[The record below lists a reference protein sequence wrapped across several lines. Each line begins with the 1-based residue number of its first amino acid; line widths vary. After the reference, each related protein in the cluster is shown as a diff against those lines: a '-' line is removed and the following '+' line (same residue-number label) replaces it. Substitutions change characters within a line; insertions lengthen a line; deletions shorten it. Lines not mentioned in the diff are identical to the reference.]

1 MLDFED
7 EQIVNHTPQVKKT
20 EELPNPLLETR
31 SEPEEENKDA
41 KTGDVDNQPV
51 ETIKKEYKKLPV
63 QKPIE
68 PEKPKPLPDF
78 KKKPDYLPTPKKERK
93 LFWKIYAITITII
106 IILAIVGLVFLI
118 KGGYLTPKFNS
129 TSEIINNNNYDFKPS
144 ISSPVSNDY
153 ENNFNNTVEINFD
166 LSDEFIEKVCGNYS

>member
-68 PEKPKPLPDF
+68 VKPEPLPDF
-78 KKKPDYLPTPKKERK
+78 KKKDYLPTPKKERK
-93 LFWKIYAITITII
+93 IFWKIYAIAITII
-106 IILAIVGLVFLI
+106 IILAIVGLVFLV
-118 KGGYLTPKFNS
+118 KDGKLTPNFNF
-129 TSEIINNNNYDFKPS
+129 TANPTYDVDVNPTINTP
-144 ISSPVSNDY
+144 ITNDY
-153 ENNFNNTVEINFD
+153 KNTFNNSIEINFD
-166 LSDEFIEKVCGNYS
+166 LSDEFLEKVCGNHS